1 MSTSYTD
8 QLRWALALASSPDA
22 AGISESHGLI
32 TGLIAGQPDLDVE
45 SLWLHWA
52 GLNLDTDQDI
62 DDPADPQASHRE
74 HLEAA
79 LEAIQGQLQSAE
91 MTFEALVPAMDQ
103 PLAQRTEGLAHW
115 CGGFLAGFGASG
127 AVIKDEEASEVL
139 ALLSEIARA
148 SSAIDETE
156 TDGTEGAVDAN
167 ADLES
172 EEAAFVELVEFVKV
186 AVLLLHEECRLNQA
200 SASDRPEASH

>member
-1 MSTSYTD
+1 MSSSSTD

-22 AGISESHGLI
+22 TGVSESHGLI
-32 TGLIAGQPDLDVE
+32 TGLIAGQPDLDVDR
-45 SLWLHWA
+45 LWLHWA
-52 GLNLDTDQDI
+52 GLNLDTEQDI

-79 LEAIQGQLQSAE
+79 LEAIQSQLQSEE
-91 MTFEALVPAMDQ
+91 MAFEALVPSMDQ

-127 AVIKDEEASEVL
+127 AVIKDEEASEAL
-139 ALLSEIARA
+139 ELLSEIARA
-148 SSAIDETE
+148 SSQGDEID
-156 TDGTEGAVDAN
+156 DAS

-186 AVLLLHEECRLNQA
+186 AVLLLHEECRLIQA
-200 SASDRPEASH
+200 SPSDSPESSQ

>member
-1 MSTSYTD
+1 MSASSTD

-22 AGISESHGLI
+22 TGVSESHGLI
-32 TGLIAGQPDLDVE
+32 TGLIAGQPDLDVDR
-45 SLWLHWA
+45 LWLHWA
-52 GLNLDTDQDI
+52 SLNLDTEQDI
-62 DDPADPQASHRE
+62 DDPANPQATHRE

-79 LEAIQGQLQSAE
+79 LEAIQGQLQSTD

-148 SSAIDETE
+148 SSESDETKPA
-156 TDGTEGAVDAN
+156 GDAN
-167 ADLES
+167 TDLES

-186 AVLLLHEECRLNQA
+186 AVLLLHEECRLNQS
-200 SASDRPEASH
+200 SASDSPEASQ

>member
-22 AGISESHGLI
+22 SGVSESHGLI

-45 SLWLHWA
+45 RLWLHWA
-52 GLNLDTDQDI
+52 GLNLDTDHDI
-62 DDPADPQASHRE
+62 EDPADPQASHRE

-79 LEAIQGQLQSAE
+79 LEAIQGQLQSAD

-127 AVIKDEEASEVL
+127 AVIKDGEASEVL
-139 ALLSEIARA
+139 ALLGEIARA

-156 TDGTEGAVDAN
+156 PNETGEDNDAS
-167 ADLES
+167 AELES

-200 SASDRPEASH
+200 SANESPQAS

>member
-1 MSTSYTD
+1 MSASSTD

-22 AGISESHGLI
+22 TGVSESHGLI
-32 TGLIAGQPDLDVE
+32 TGLIAGQPDLDVDR
-45 SLWLHWA
+45 LWLHWA
-52 GLNLDTDQDI
+52 GLNLDTEQDI

-79 LEAIQGQLQSAE
+79 LEAIQGQLRSEE
-91 MTFEALVPAMDQ
+91 MAFEALVPAMDQ

-148 SSAIDETE
+148 SSAGDEID
-156 TDGTEGAVDAN
+156 DAN
-167 ADLES
+167 TDLES

-200 SASDRPEASH
+200 SASESPEASQ